1 MDYAH
6 TSCQNG
12 YSAGYDNKLK
22 WTDNTIVQK
31 YRDSNS
37 LSARL
42 CAHARTKAQKMAIKL
57 KHASHLAIEIW
68 LHVKMRT
75 IMVKI
80 RDIIGHPDDNDA
92 TSCYNLGHEAG
103 YASAEKELV
112 RCHEVSVPTL
122 LSGHS
127 PQFTGGWIEGWT
139 EANTKVENQRHMGM
153 DVLNTTS
160 RSRTIS
166 L

>member
-1 MDYAH
+1 MRARTHEGAKNGNQTEACKSFSDRDLA
-6 TSCQNG
+6 TCQNAYYYG
-12 YSAGYDNKLK
+12 QDPRYNRPSHCS
-22 WTDNTIVQK
+22 
-31 YRDSNS
+31 SN
-37 LSARL
+37 
-42 CAHARTKAQKMAIKL
+42 
-57 KHASHLAIEIW
+57 
-68 LHVKMRT
+68 
-75 IMVKI
+75 
-80 RDIIGHPDDNDA
+80 DNDA

-103 YASAEKELV
+103 YASAEKEIV

-127 PQFTGGWIEGWT
+127 PQFTGGWIDGWT
-139 EANTKVENQRHMGM
+139 EANTKVENQRHMGL